1 MREPKKKYHTREQA
15 LQKLQRYCVYQD
27 RCHAEVRTKLLS
39 LGIYGDDL
47 EEIIVELIGENYLN
61 EERFARSYARGKF
74 RFKCWGRI
82 RITQELKSRRISDY
96 LIRKALE
103 EIDETEYRQ
112 ALYDLLE
119 KKLALIGTDNDFEK
133 KQKLAGYAQ
142 RRGFEGA
149 LIWETVGEVFDAEQH

>member
-15 LQKLQRYCVYQD
+15 LQKLQRYCAYQD

-112 ALYDLLE
+112 ALYDLLD
-119 KKLALIGTDNDFEK
+119 KKLALISADNDFEK

-142 RRGFEGA
+142 RRGFEGE
-149 LIWETVGEVFDAEQH
+149 LIWETVGEVLDAGRD

>member
-1 MREPKKKYHTREQA
+1 MEKLIRTRYCAKKSANLIFVPWTMREPKKKYHTREQA
-15 LQKLQRYCVYQD
+15 LQKLQRYCAYQD

-112 ALYDLLE
+112 ALYDLLD
-119 KKLALIGTDNDFEK
+119 KKLALISADNDFEK
-133 KQKLAGYAQ
+133 KLQM
-142 RRGFEGA
+142 
-149 LIWETVGEVFDAEQH
+149 VV